1 MKTRA
6 GLQTKSK
13 RRFDIDDAVDVE
25 LFKQYVENSGW
36 GVDGCPFLLE
46 FPFLNIPDMIKSQI
60 VYKFLGLPL

>member
-13 RRFDIDDAVDVE
+13 RRFDIDNEADVE
-25 LFKQYVENSGW
+25 LFKHYIENSGW

-46 FPFLNIPDMIKSQI
+46 FPFLNIPDMIKAQI
-60 VYKFLGLPL
+60 VYKFLGLPV